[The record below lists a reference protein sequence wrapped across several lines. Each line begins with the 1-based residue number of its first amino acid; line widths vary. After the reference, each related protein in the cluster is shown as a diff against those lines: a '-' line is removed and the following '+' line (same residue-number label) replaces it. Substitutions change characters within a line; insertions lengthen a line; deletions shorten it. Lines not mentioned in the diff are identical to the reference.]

1 MNREYRKRL
10 FDLMNEIDDLAKMG
24 IGLEKEEIIGEVEIP
39 QKNEKVQPEIKTKK
53 VIEEIPEE
61 ATGPN
66 HDKTKR
72 YSATFKKFIVN
83 MHDHQQFDEFCTRVY
98 TNGFNDGKKSVTE
111 KPVKTITD
119 EQLMEVIGEVKGV
132 GPALRGKIKDAI
144 EAKFGSIGNGKKTN
158 EQEGTAC

>member
-24 IGLEKEEIIGEVEIP
+24 IGLEKEEITGEVEIP

-83 MHDHQQFDEFCTRVY
+83 MHRIHGLTFDEIADRYGVSKATVTKWC
-98 TNGFNDGKKSVTE
+98 NDARYVDGISLEAIRAKTEVLEKENEKLREENARLQSMIAMAFGK
-111 KPVKTITD
+111 
-119 EQLMEVIGEVKGV
+119 
-132 GPALRGKIKDAI
+132 
-144 EAKFGSIGNGKKTN
+144 EA
-158 EQEGTAC
+158 QA